1 MDSLV
6 VQHGVR
12 EGWVALRW
20 WVHLSWLGPPFN
32 DYNVDCQSSMW
43 CSLASSSQIGL
54 FTMRATYMWS
64 LNVMIWSQ
72 CDGLDRPFDNM
83 MWWWKYDDIISNIII
98 TIIWWYHHHHHMMV
112 MMILALM
119 TNRIVDIG
127 ATDLWWGRG
136 ACLALSCYLLVPIGN
151 IYRFIVF
158 LMLPSSSCADW

>member
-1 MDSLV
+1 MGSLV
-6 VQHGVR
+6 VQPGVR
-12 EGWVALRW
+12 EEWVALRW
-20 WVHLSWLGPPFN
+20 WVHLSWLGHRFN

-43 CSLASSSQIGL
+43 CSSVSSQIGL
-54 FTMRATYMWS
+54 FTMRATYLWS

-72 CDGLDRPFDNM
+72 CDGLDRPFHNM
-83 MWWWKYDDIISNIII
+83 MILWWKYDDIISNIII
-98 TIIWWYHHHHHMMV
+98 TI
-112 MMILALM
+112 M
-119 TNRIVDIG
+119 TNRIVDVG